1 MLFFGRDETFG
12 EMGSGMEDLYDEGF
26 CVNNEMFFRNREASE
41 LVAFLD
47 GESPRATGAKN
58 SSRFQF
64 SCVSASRASSIVLD
78 RTSAAGIRTDLGI
91 ILGIV
96 DDVRSSLSLLRTSSV
111 SVGNGTSVMMFAG
124 GADDEIGRQE

>member
-1 MLFFGRDETFG
+1 
-12 EMGSGMEDLYDEGF
+12 MEDLYDEGF

-64 SCVSASRASSIVLD
+64 SCVSASRASSMVLAK
-78 RTSAAGIRTDLGI
+78 TSAAGIRTDLGI
-91 ILGIV
+91 ILRIV